1 MFIIIMSEKT
11 QDVNLSQ
18 PHECNWFLP
27 YSTEKKNLFKLF
39 LSDDE
44 FVHFTAQNSP
54 DKAFY
59 LS

>member
-1 MFIIIMSEKT
+1 MNVTDSSHT
-11 QDVNLSQ
+11 VQ
-18 PHECNWFLP
+18 
-27 YSTEKKNLFKLF
+27 KKNLFKLF

-44 FVHFTAQNSP
+44 FVHFTAQNSS